1 MAKILVLANHYNTLR
16 IFRRE
21 LLIRLCKE
29 GHTVIVSIPE
39 CDDEN
44 KKILL
49 SYGCS
54 LVFTPMDRRGM
65 NPFEDGLLMFRYMNL
80 VRELR
85 PDKIITYTIKPN
97 VYGSLAAR
105 WKGISHYANIT
116 GLGSAFQKEG
126 PARKLVSALYRL
138 SLSKADKVFFE
149 NSGNRNTLVHAGI
162 VRADQAVVMHGAGVN
177 LREFAPAEYPC
188 QEQGIRF
195 LFIGR
200 IMAEKGVDELFA
212 AMRRI
217 KREFP
222 ETSFDFIGWYE
233 DSYQETVESMETEGL
248 LGFHGFVNDVRP
260 FIANAHCIILPSWHE
275 GMSNTLLESAAMC
288 RPLIASNIHGCKEAV
303 KDGVSGYLITVRDE
317 DSIYQKMRS
326 FILLPFDKKVK
337 MGMAGRRRME
347 KFFDKDKVVEKT
359 IREIGL

>member
-1 MAKILVLANHYNTLR
+1 MSKILVLANHYNTLR

-21 LLIRLCKE
+21 LLIRLCRE

-44 KKILL
+44 KRILL

-54 LVFTPMDRRGM
+54 LIFTPMDRRGM
-65 NPFEDGLLMFRYMNL
+65 NPLEDGLLLIRYVNL
-80 VRELR
+80 VREIR
-85 PDKIITYTIKPN
+85 PDKIISYTIKPN

-105 WKGISHYANIT
+105 RTGISHYANIT

-126 PARKLVSALYRL
+126 PARKLVSALYKF
-138 SLSKADKVFFE
+138 SLRKADKVFFE
-149 NSGNRNTLVHAGI
+149 NRGNRNTLVRAGI

-177 LREFAPAEYPC
+177 LREFAPAEYPG

-217 KREFP
+217 RKEFP
-222 ETSFDFIGWYE
+222 DTSFDFIGWYE
-233 DSYQETVESMETEGL
+233 DRYQETVEAMEKEGL

-260 FIANAHCIILPSWHE
+260 FIENAHCIIHPSWHE
-275 GMSNTLLESAAMC
+275 GMSNSLLEAAAMC
-288 RPLIASNIHGCKEAV
+288 RPLITSDIHGCKEAV
-303 KDGVSGYLITVRDE
+303 KEGVNGYLTRVRDA
-317 DSIYQKMRS
+317 DSIYQKMRR
-326 FILLPFDKKVK
+326 FILLPFGEKKK
-337 MGMAGRRRME
+337 MGRAGRRRME
-347 KFFDKDKVVEKT
+347 KYFDKDMVVDKT